1 MKRALL
7 IGGLVLVILA
17 TGGCIMI
24 CRDDAEDRPD
34 GAVACAAACEPAP
47 EQGPAPPAPTPLQP

>member
-7 IGGLVLVILA
+7 IGGLVLVILVM
-17 TGGCIMI
+17 GGCIMI
-24 CRDDAEDRPD
+24 CREDAGDRPG

-47 EQGPAPPAPTPLQP
+47 GPGGTPVEEAPARP